1 MENSPSFAIFIIMTG
16 EDFIKICDNIEKSI
30 DCLKYPSKPQIVLNS
45 RNSLTFETSF
55 ITNRGFGFI
64 KKDYHE
70 TLYSQ
75 YIYSIN
81 GLYTDEY
88 RFVLV
93 DIDYGEE
100 VIYYYPD
107 LYLKIHDNWV
117 GTMKGGMVYKICGE
131 YTKVPF
137 SKFKSNEQIEKFCIL
152 HFNRIKKKYEDLV
165 IQQKEENKK
174 FWNEF
179 DRKEKVK
186 QINKKIKVLNK
197 DF

>member
-1 MENSPSFAIFIIMTG
+1 MTG
-16 EDFIKICDNIEKSI
+16 EDFINISDNIEKSI
-30 DCLKYPSKPQIVLNS
+30 DCLKFPSKPQIVLNS
-45 RNSLTFETSF
+45 RNCMTFETSL

-70 TLYSQ
+70 TLFSQ
-75 YIYSIN
+75 SIYSME
-81 GLYTDEY
+81 GLYTDEM
-88 RFVLV
+88 RFILV
-93 DIDYGEE
+93 DLDFGQE

-117 GTMKGGMVYKICGE
+117 GTLKGGMVYKICGD
-131 YTKVPF
+131 YISVPF
-137 SKFKSNEQIEKFCIL
+137 SKFKSNKQIEKFCIL

-165 IQQKEENKK
+165 IQQKEENKN